1 MHKSGAS
8 PVTMAD
14 VARAAGVS
22 LTTVSRALSGNGRLN
37 LRTRDRVRGVAAELG
52 YHPNPVA
59 RRLAGGRSGVIAI
72 AFSLPKPDPGAL
84 AGIAY
89 FNDTIH
95 AATQRA
101 LAHDYA
107 LVVGPPTP
115 HVEVWSRVAVDGVVV
130 VDAIPGDPVVADLRR
145 RGTKLVFIGR
155 DPDGTPE
162 DHCVDADY
170 GPGTRRVLDHLR
182 DCQGRRIGLM
192 TSDLGESF
200 TADCIDAYLAWCAE
214 HGLPPLIGT
223 VPSDRMRSRH
233 GASHAYRAAGA
244 PDALF
249 VLDEVLLQ
257 PVCSYL
263 TQRGLRVPDDVLI
276 AVAADGEQYCGS
288 TPVTTLALKAEE
300 AAALAIDALIDLINE
315 YPPVERLQLV
325 STELRP
331 ELSTTGRRSS
341 SAVG

>member
-1 MHKSGAS
+1 MEKARAA

-14 VARAAGVS
+14 VARVAGVS

-37 LRTRDRVRGVAAELG
+37 LRTRERVREVAAQLG
-52 YHPNPVA
+52 YQPNPVA
-59 RRLAGGRSGVIAI
+59 RTLAGGRSGVIAI

-115 HVEVWSRVAVDGVVV
+115 HVDVWSRVAVDGVVV

-155 DPDGTPE
+155 DPDGSPD

-170 GPGTRRVLDHLR
+170 GAGTRAVLDHLR
-182 DCQGRRIGLM
+182 ECRGSRIGLI

-200 TADCIDAYLAWCAE
+200 TADCTDAYLAWCAE
-214 HGLPPLIGT
+214 QGLPPLIGT
-223 VPSDRMRSRH
+223 VPSDRMRTRH
-233 GASHAYRAAGA
+233 GASQAYRVAGA
-244 PDALF
+244 PDAVF
-249 VLDEVLLQ
+249 VLDEVILQ
-257 PVCSYL
+257 PLCSYL
-263 TQRGLRVPDDVLI
+263 TQRGLRVPEDVLI
-276 AVAADGEQYCGS
+276 AVAADAESYCGS
-288 TPVTTLALKAEE
+288 TPITTLALKAEE
-300 AAALAIDALIDLINE
+300 SAALAVDALIDLING

-331 ELSTTGRRSS
+331 ELSTIG
-341 SAVG
+341 SARAAS